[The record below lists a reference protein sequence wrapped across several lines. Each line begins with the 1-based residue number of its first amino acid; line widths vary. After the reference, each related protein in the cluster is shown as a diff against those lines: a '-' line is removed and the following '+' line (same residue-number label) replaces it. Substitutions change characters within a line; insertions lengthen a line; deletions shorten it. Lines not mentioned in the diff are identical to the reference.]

1 MRLETVD
8 GEETSRI
15 IGAVVVRS
23 NAGGDVIV
31 DIGPADGPP
40 LVRVRMDNDE
50 AQEFSTAIKGVADG
64 GDEAVLL
71 VDD

>member
-1 MRLETVD
+1 MQLETVD
-8 GEETSRI
+8 GEDTSRV
-15 IGAVVVRS
+15 IGAVVVRT

-31 DIGPADGPP
+31 DFGPADGPP

-50 AQEFSTAIKGVADG
+50 AQEFSSAIKAVADG
-64 GDEAVLL
+64 GNETVLI

>member
-8 GEETSRI
+8 GDETFRI
-15 IGAVVVRS
+15 IGAVVVRA

-31 DIGPADGPP
+31 DFGPADGPP
-40 LVRVRMDNDE
+40 LVRVRMDHHE
-50 AQEFSTAIKGVADG
+50 AQEFSAAIKAVADG
-64 GDEAVLL
+64 GDETILI